1 MPRALIAPGEH
12 YHIFN
17 RGVKKDDVFLEEAD
31 YVRMLFLILFLQS
44 DESMFNIGRYVKNF
58 LRFKTFNIPEN
69 TIGNIAKNK
78 SVELVE
84 FILMPNHF
92 HLLVREVKEGGI
104 SLYLQRVEI
113 AYTKYFN
120 TKYRKSGYLF
130 QGPYQSVHIESN
142 EQLLHL
148 SAYIHKNIGEFKK
161 WKDKEYSYRWSSYQ
175 YYLGKNGW
183 QGLLVPGIILGQ
195 FKTPEE
201 YKNFV
206 ETSGVKEF
214 DPDLLIDP

>member
-1 MPRALIAPGEH
+1 MPRAIIAIGEH
-12 YHIFN
+12 YHVFN
-17 RGVKKDDVFLEEAD
+17 RAINKQTIFLDKID
-31 YVRMLFLILFLQS
+31 YSRIISLLFLAQS
-44 DESMFNIGRYVKNF
+44 SEPLYNIGRRAQIF
-58 LRFKTFNIPEN
+58 LRKREL
-69 TIGNIAKNK
+69 GLSK
-78 SVELVE
+78 SGIDDILYNRIVELVC
-84 FILMPNHF
+84 FVVMPNHF
-92 HLLVREVKEGGI
+92 HVLIKEIVEGGI
-104 SLYLQRVEI
+104 SLYLQKIEI

-120 TKYRKSGYLF
+120 NKYHKSGYLF
-130 QGPYQSVHIESN
+130 QGPYQSVHIENN

-214 DPDLLIDP
+214 DPDLLI